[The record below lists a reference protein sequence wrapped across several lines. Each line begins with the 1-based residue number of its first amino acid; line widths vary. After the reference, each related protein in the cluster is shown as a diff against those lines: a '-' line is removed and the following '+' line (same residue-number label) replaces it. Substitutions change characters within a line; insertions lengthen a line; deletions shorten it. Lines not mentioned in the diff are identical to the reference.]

1 MRCNMRSCCKRV
13 FVFFVLFSAC
23 FLFAQN
29 EKLPPIDYT
38 NPANWAIYTPAVE
51 ATKSFDVF
59 YIYPTLV
66 ASAEVPLMQ
75 WDQATKDKVIPFS
88 KAQLKGFEKIAN
100 LYVPYVRQ
108 LEMGRAMEEMTD
120 NVLITDGK
128 KRVPPPMAESS
139 AAGVVDA
146 MEAFHYYLTHLNHGR
161 PYILLGH
168 SQGTMDLTFVLVNN
182 GNIRVDQG
190 FVAAYLIGMPFKE
203 QLKLPFAKGETDVGV
218 IISWNTQT
226 ADAKSNL
233 FAGKGAY
240 CINPLNW
247 KTDATPASADQN
259 PGAMFYDFREKTF
272 TRFPGYC
279 SAVIDPEKGALIVKT
294 ERLEPAWAHTDIL
307 GKGVRH
313 MSDLWFFYDALV
325 ENAQKRVKAWE
336 QKYQK
341 KK

>member
-1 MRCNMRSCCKRV
+1 MSVVRKIL
-13 FVFFVLFSAC
+13 FVLTLLFAVC
-23 FLFAQN
+23 TLFAQR

-38 NPANWAIYTPAVE
+38 NPANWAVYTPAAE
-51 ATKSFDVF
+51 ATKPFDVF

-66 ASAEVPLMQ
+66 ASQEFPLMQ
-75 WDQATKDKVIPFS
+75 WDAATREKVIPFS

-108 LEMGRAMEEMTD
+108 LEMGRIMEELTEQI
-120 NVLITDGK
+120 LLTGK
-128 KRVPPPMAESS
+128 KKIAPRPLTESS
-139 AAGVVDA
+139 AAGIMDS

-168 SQGTMDLTFVLVNN
+168 SQGAMDLTFVLVNN
-182 GNIRVDQG
+182 GNIRVESG

-203 QLKLPFAKGETDVGV
+203 QLKLPFAKGESDVGV
-218 IISWNTQT
+218 IVSWNTQT
-226 ADAKSNL
+226 AEAKNNL

-247 KTDATPASADQN
+247 KTDATPATAEQN

-272 TRFPGYC
+272 TRFPRYC
-279 SAVIDPEKGALIVKT
+279 GAVIDPEKGALIVDPVRRDP
-294 ERLEPAWAHTDIL
+294 EWAHTDLL

-313 MSDLWFFYDALV
+313 MSDIWFFYDALV
-325 ENAQKRVKAWE
+325 ENAQKRVQAWE
-336 QKYQK
+336 TRKQQQK
-341 KK
+341 K

>member
-1 MRCNMRSCCKRV
+1 MNVFRKMISVMIALSAVCC
-13 FVFFVLFSAC
+13 LY
-23 FLFAQN
+23 AQTG
-29 EKLPPIDYT
+29 KLPPIDYT
-38 NPANWAIYTPAVE
+38 NPANWAIYTPAAE
-51 ATKSFDVF
+51 ATKPFDVF

-66 ASAEVPLMQ
+66 ASAEFPLMQ

-88 KAQLKGFEKIAN
+88 RAQLRGFEKIAN

-108 LEMGRAMEEMTD
+108 LEMGRAMEE
-120 NVLITDGK
+120 ITENILTSAEGK
-128 KRVPPPMAESS
+128 KRAPRPLAEST
-139 AAGVVDA
+139 AAGIMDS

-182 GNIRVDQG
+182 GNIRADQG
-190 FVAAYLIGMPFKE
+190 FVAAYLIGMPFRE

-218 IISWNTQT
+218 IVSWNTQT
-226 ADAKSNL
+226 ADAEKNL
-233 FAGKGAY
+233 FAGRGAY

-247 KTDATPASADQN
+247 KTDATPATAEQN
-259 PGAMFYDFREKTF
+259 PGAVFYDFKEKTF
-272 TRFPGYC
+272 TRLPNYC
-279 SAVIDPEKGALIVKT
+279 GAVIDPEKGALIIKT
-294 ERLEPAWAHTDIL
+294 AKRDPAWAHTDAL

-313 MSDLWFFYDALV
+313 MSDIWFFYDALV
-325 ENAQKRVKAWE
+325 ENAQKRVNAWE